1 MARTTTVP
9 TRCRETCRNHLALCA
24 AKLRLVICGCV
35 RCGGGLK
42 VKSDN
47 LMNRDFGAVSL
58 QLLPASAPSSA
69 VSQSMA
75 WRCRK
80 RSVSLTRRHVMQGF
94 AATAACLPVT
104 TLSSAAARRHHPCR
118 RTKWKKPAC
127 AAGGA
132 GQQQGANGSLPASF
146 TTPSISS
153 IGPGDPAGAS
163 SGSQTLGV
171 PTALDLPRVSLTNDA
186 LAVPGPIVGA
196 GLPGLILVS
205 GALLGWWRRRRAA
218 LRIQVKPC

>member
-9 TRCRETCRNHLALCA
+9 TRCQETYRYHLALCA

-47 LMNRDFGAVSL
+47 LMNLDFGAVSL

-69 VSQSMA
+69 GSQPIA

-94 AATAACLPVT
+94 AATAACLPVA

-118 RTKWKKPAC
+118 RTKWKKPLAQLVEQDSSK
-127 AAGGA
+127 ARTVPYRRHPLHHPFPQLA
-132 GQQQGANGSLPASF
+132 LVIPPA
-146 TTPSISS
+146 PLV
-153 IGPGDPAGAS
+153 DRRL
-163 SGSQTLGV
+163 LGC
-171 PTALDLPRVSLTNDA
+171 LPRSTCQA
-186 LAVPGPIVGA
+186 
-196 GLPGLILVS
+196 
-205 GALLGWWRRRRAA
+205 
-218 LRIQVKPC
+218 